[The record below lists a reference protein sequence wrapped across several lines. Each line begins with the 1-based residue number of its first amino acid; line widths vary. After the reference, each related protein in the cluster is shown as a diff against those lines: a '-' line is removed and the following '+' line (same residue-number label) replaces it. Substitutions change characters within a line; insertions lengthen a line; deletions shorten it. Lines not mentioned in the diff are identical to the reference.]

1 MLTISFTATEEAATE
16 LTTIAEAEGFPDVK
30 AMVIASL
37 NEKRAIYRKNLIMR
51 DAEVKAAAIAPSELG
66 GLT

>member
-1 MLTISFTATEEAATE
+1 MPTISFTATKEAATE
-16 LTTIAEAEGFPDVK
+16 LTTIAKAEGFPDVK

-37 NEKRAIYRKNLIMR
+37 NEKRAIHRRSLIMR
-51 DAEVKAAAIAPSELG
+51 DAEVEAAVISPSELG